1 MRPAS
6 GDVLTG
12 RSRKSSTADLSP
24 GPAESTASSS
34 GTAAASPSMMTYFLA
49 NESTISNVSSSASG
63 SQVPPSTSHP
73 RRTSISPSD
82 AEDPLLLRRRRLSTK
97 DREDT
102 LTPETPKTISVS
114 APPFSLSS
122 FLESARDDDP
132 GSDCEKPNCGGLDS
146 EPLTDDED
154 VERSSN
160 LSFPLSITDT
170 LPPGSPAKPL
180 HRNFSPGPSLPG
192 NSLASTRNTSSK
204 SLVDSLNDGENSP
217 PELRERKMSKAK
229 ARMADNQD
237 PTVVESL
244 DDSTL
249 STQFIMP
256 TIKMPSRRPF
266 TARGEELGRLKIL
279 VAGDSGIGKTTLI
292 KSIIQANEDIVHVDP
307 WVYTTPDSSV
317 TSSFYGGKDNTS
329 GSTNTLTE
337 IYGSTKP
344 YPTWWSDFED
354 SRVLRRR
361 KSMGETVLERNVCF
375 VDTPGYGAGTSYS
388 ECIEPVVK
396 YVERQLERITSI
408 IDGNEGDLLSFLTGN
423 GSPQI
428 DVVLYV
434 ILHRLKPVDIDFM
447 RKMSGLTNV
456 LPVIAKSDTLTPAQ
470 TTELKLS
477 ILNGLRNAGIRA
489 FLFGKSADDVARGLP
504 SCPPFATSSAQAP
517 DESMDASLLMS
528 PEYVPPLVTSEL
540 DELINYLFDPDHAA
554 WLRHSSTKKFLSWKA
569 KHPALNPT
577 IIRNPPQ
584 PPPQPQTA
592 STQLIRSRSPSHP
605 LPPGRH
611 NSLIP
616 VSGTGVGMGNSGT
629 ANSFVLAR
637 VADHTRRE
645 EHMAQLHLAKWA
657 TDLQKSIK
665 AEKERYERLSK
676 GDRAIW
682 LTERLGECV
691 IDGSLVPMDKTGKML
706 VKTSSGETMAVE
718 PIVRFGKGK
727 LVSGGTG
734 RLDRRD
740 PMGWLK
746 LNQQVRRGAYLLVQI
761 TGTAGVMGVF
771 AVFVVKY
778 VFGATPA
785 WMQKFGI

>member
-12 RSRKSSTADLSP
+12 RSRKSSGADLSP
-24 GPAESTASSS
+24 PGSVDSATSSTS
-34 GTAAASPSMMTYFLA
+34 TAAASPSMVTYFLA
-49 NESTISNVSSSASG
+49 NESAMSNVSG
-63 SQVPPSTSHP
+63 STSSSQAAPASQP
-73 RRTSISPSD
+73 RRTSIASPND
-82 AEDPLLLRRRRLSTK
+82 AEDLLLRRRRLSGK
-97 DREDT
+97 LEREDT
-102 LTPETPKTISVS
+102 LTPDTPKPIPIL
-114 APPFSLSS
+114 APPFAISS
-122 FLESARDDDP
+122 MPEAVRDDDAA
-132 GSDCEKPNCGGLDS
+132 SDCEKPPYEGLES

-180 HRNFSPGPSLPG
+180 SRNFSPGPSLPT

-204 SLVDSLNDGENSP
+204 SLADSFADGENPLS
-217 PELRERKMSKAK
+217 ELQPRKSGKGK
-229 ARMADNQD
+229 GRITDPRD
-237 PTVVESL
+237 PTVIENL

-256 TIKMPSRRPF
+256 TIRMPSRRPF
-266 TARGEELGRLKIL
+266 TARGKELGRLKIL
-279 VAGDSGIGKTTLI
+279 VAGDSGIGKTSLI
-292 KSIIQANEDIVHVDP
+292 KSMIQANEDIVHVDP

-317 TSSFYGGKDNTS
+317 TSSFYGGKDNLGT
-329 GSTNTLTE
+329 TNALTE

-361 KSMGETVLERNVCF
+361 KSSGETVLERNVCF

-388 ECIEPVVK
+388 ECIEPVFK
-396 YVERQLERITSI
+396 YVERQLERTTSI
-408 IDGNEGDLLSFLTGN
+408 MNGDEGDQLSFLTGN
-423 GSPQI
+423 GSPQV

-447 RKMSGLTNV
+447 RRLSSLTNV
-456 LPVIAKSDTLTPAQ
+456 FPVIAKSDTLTATQ

-477 ILNGLRNAGIRA
+477 ILNDLRNAGIRA

-517 DESMDASLLMS
+517 DETMDASLLMS
-528 PEYVPPLVTSEL
+528 PEYVPPLVASEL
-540 DELINYLFDPDHAA
+540 DELINHLFDPDNAS

-569 KHPALNPT
+569 SHPALNPT
-577 IIRNPPQ
+577 IIPNPS
-584 PPPQPQTA
+584 PPSS
-592 STQLIRSRSPSHP
+592 STQLIRSRSPSYGKHS
-605 LPPGRH
+605 
-611 NSLIP
+611 SLIP
-616 VSGTGVGMGNSGT
+616 LSGTGVGHGITGT
-629 ANSFVLAR
+629 SSSFVLAR

-657 TDLQKSIK
+657 ADLQKSIK
-665 AEKERYERLSK
+665 AERERFERIAK

-682 LTERLGECV
+682 LTEKLGECV
-691 IDGSLVPMDKTGKML
+691 IDGSLVPLDKMGKML

-727 LVSGGTG
+727 MGAAG
-734 RLDRRD
+734 LDRRD

-746 LNQQVRRGAYLLVQI
+746 LNQQVRKGAYLLVQI
-761 TGTAGVMGVF
+761 TGTAGVVGVITI
-771 AVFVVKY
+771 FVVKY

-785 WMQKFGI
+785 WMQRLGI